1 MLGFSKNNSTNTKD
15 VYYCKNFYFC
25 REDFFNNQN
34 LSSIE
39 LIKLYNLTRGKHL
52 KNYYPPRKPC
62 EKRNQSLKQA
72 WENSSDEQKKNRT
85 KGLTNKKTREIIKN
99 KIKEKAKDRKNRFEW
114 LGKISTWVIVNDIV
128 YLSLNE
134 VSQKINCSDTTLKNF
149 LDGNQV
155 I

>member
-1 MLGFSKNNSTNTKD
+1 MK
-15 VYYCKNFYFC
+15 
-25 REDFFNNQN
+25 
-34 LSSIE
+34 
-39 LIKLYNLTRGKHL
+39 
-52 KNYYPPRKPC
+52 
-62 EKRNQSLKQA
+62 KRNQSLKQA

>member
-62 EKRNQSLKQA
+62 EK
-72 WENSSDEQKKNRT
+72 KKS
-85 KGLTNKKTREIIKN
+85 KFKTSV
-99 KIKEKAKDRKNRFEW
+99 
-114 LGKISTWVIVNDIV
+114 GK
-128 YLSLNE
+128 L
-134 VSQKINCSDTTLKNF
+134 F
-149 LDGNQV
+149 
-155 I
+155 